1 MKIDYEKEVNDYGRS
16 LEPVAKQVARD
27 VFTDLLQTGY
37 DYEWL
42 YFAIMNL
49 GQRDI
54 ARHRGLFFYKPFQ
67 EDVAAMVAAHREAEE
82 EKRRESERIC
92 ADIDEW
98 IRKWQSRKVIDVK
111 IKRPMRKIQTL
122 EELLAEVDMEEDES
136 QFKAKQ

>member
-27 VFTDLLQTGY
+27 VFTDLLQMGY
-37 DYEWL
+37 DYEWI

-67 EDVAAMVAAHREAEE
+67 EEVAAMVAAHREAEE

-111 IKRPMRKIQTL
+111 IKRPKRKIQTL
-122 EELLAEVDMEEDES
+122 EEILAEVDMEEDE
-136 QFKAKQ
+136 

>member
-16 LEPVAKQVARD
+16 LEPVAKQVARG
-27 VFTDLLQTGY
+27 VFTDLLQAGY

-67 EDVAAMVAAHREAEE
+67 EEVAAMVAAHREAEE

-92 ADIDEW
+92 AAIEQQ
-98 IRKWQSRKVIDVK
+98 IQHARQQNIINVKMKRKQRR
-111 IKRPMRKIQTL
+111 IKTVAEM
-122 EELLAEVDMEEDES
+122 LAEVDMEDDE
-136 QFKAKQ
+136 

>member
-27 VFTDLLQTGY
+27 VFTDLLQAGY

-42 YFAIMNL
+42 YYAILNL

-67 EDVAAMVAAHREAEE
+67 EEVAAMVAAHREAEE

-92 ADIDEW
+92 AAIEEQMRQAKKQNV
-98 IRKWQSRKVIDVK
+98 IEVKMKRKKRR
-111 IKRPMRKIQTL
+111 IKTAA
-122 EELLAEVDMEEDES
+122 EVLAEIDNMEDEE
-136 QFKAKQ
+136 

>member
-1 MKIDYEKEVNDYGRS
+1 MKIDYEIDVNAYGRN
-16 LEPVAKQVARD
+16 LPPVDKQVARD
-27 VFTDLLQTGY
+27 VFTDLLQMGY
-37 DYEWL
+37 DYEWI
-42 YFAIMNL
+42 YFGIMNL

-67 EDVAAMVAAHREAEE
+67 EEVAAMVAAHREAEE

-111 IKRPMRKIQTL
+111 IKRPKRKIQTL
-122 EELLAEVDMEEDES
+122 EEILAEVDMEEDE
-136 QFKAKQ
+136 

>member
-27 VFTDLLQTGY
+27 VFTDLLQMGY
-37 DYEWL
+37 DYEWI

-54 ARHRGLFFYKPFQ
+54 ARHRGLFFYKAFQ
-67 EDVAAMVAAHREAEE
+67 EEVAAMVAAHREAEE

-111 IKRPMRKIQTL
+111 IKRPKRKIQTL
-122 EELLAEVDMEEDES
+122 EEILAEVDMEEDE
-136 QFKAKQ
+136 

>member
-16 LEPVAKQVARD
+16 LESVAKQVARD

-67 EDVAAMVAAHREAEE
+67 EEVAAMVAAHREAEE

-111 IKRPMRKIQTL
+111 IKRPKRKIQTL
-122 EELLAEVDMEEDES
+122 EEILAEVDMEEDE
-136 QFKAKQ
+136 

>member
-1 MKIDYEKEVNDYGRS
+1 MKIDYGKEVNDYGRS
-16 LEPVAKQVARD
+16 LDPVAKQVARD
-27 VFTDLLQTGY
+27 VFTDLLQMGY
-37 DYEWL
+37 DYEWI

-54 ARHRGLFFYKPFQ
+54 ARHRGLFFYKAFQ
-67 EDVAAMVAAHREAEE
+67 EEVAAMVAAHREAEE

-111 IKRPMRKIQTL
+111 IKRPKRKIQTL
-122 EELLAEVDMEEDES
+122 EEILAEVDMEEDE
-136 QFKAKQ
+136 

>member
-27 VFTDLLQTGY
+27 VFTDLLQMGY
-37 DYEWL
+37 DYEWI
-42 YFAIMNL
+42 YFGIMNL

-67 EDVAAMVAAHREAEE
+67 EEVAAMVAAHREENE
-82 EKRRESERIC
+82 RKRRESERIC

-122 EELLAEVDMEEDES
+122 EEILAEVDMEEDE
-136 QFKAKQ
+136 

>member
-27 VFTDLLQTGY
+27 VFTDLLYMGY
-37 DYEWL
+37 DYEWI

-54 ARHRGLFFYKPFQ
+54 ARHRGLFFYKAFQ
-67 EDVAAMVAAHREAEE
+67 EEVAAMVAAHREAEE
-82 EKRRESERIC
+82 EERRESERIC

-111 IKRPMRKIQTL
+111 IKRPKRKIQTL
-122 EELLAEVDMEEDES
+122 EEILAEVDMEEDE
-136 QFKAKQ
+136 

>member
-1 MKIDYEKEVNDYGRS
+1 MKIDYVKEVNDYGRN
-16 LEPVAKQVARD
+16 LPPVDKQVARD

-67 EDVAAMVAAHREAEE
+67 EEVAAMVAAHREAEE

-122 EELLAEVDMEEDES
+122 EEILAEVDMEEDE
-136 QFKAKQ
+136 

>member
-27 VFTDLLQTGY
+27 VFTDLLQMGY
-37 DYEWL
+37 DYEWI
-42 YFAIMNL
+42 YFGIMNL

-54 ARHRGLFFYKPFQ
+54 TRHRGLFFYKAFQ
-67 EDVAAMVAAHREAEE
+67 EEVAAMVAANREAEE

-111 IKRPMRKIQTL
+111 IKRPKRKIQTL
-122 EELLAEVDMEEDES
+122 EEILAEVDMEEDE
-136 QFKAKQ
+136 

>member
-27 VFTDLLQTGY
+27 VFTDLLQMGY
-37 DYEWL
+37 DYEWI

-54 ARHRGLFFYKPFQ
+54 TRHRGLFFYKAFQ
-67 EDVAAMVAAHREAEE
+67 EEVAAMVAAHREAEE

-111 IKRPMRKIQTL
+111 IKRPKRKIQTL
-122 EELLAEVDMEEDES
+122 EEILAEVDMEEDG
-136 QFKAKQ
+136 

>member
-27 VFTDLLQTGY
+27 VFTDLLQMGY
-37 DYEWL
+37 DYEWI

-67 EDVAAMVAAHREAEE
+67 EEVAAMVAAHREAEE

-122 EELLAEVDMEEDES
+122 EEILAEVDMEEDE
-136 QFKAKQ
+136 

>member
-27 VFTDLLQTGY
+27 VFTDLLQAGY

-67 EDVAAMVAAHREAEE
+67 EEVAAMVAAHREAEE

-98 IRKWQSRKVIDVK
+98 IRKWQNREVIKVK
-111 IKRPMRKIQTL
+111 IKRPKRQIKTV
-122 EELLAEVDMEEDES
+122 EEMLAEVDMLEDDE
-136 QFKAKQ
+136 

>member
-1 MKIDYEKEVNDYGRS
+1 MKIDYEIEVNAYGRN
-16 LEPVAKQVARD
+16 LPPVDKQVARD
-27 VFTDLLQTGY
+27 VFTDLLQMGY
-37 DYEWL
+37 DYEWI
-42 YFAIMNL
+42 YFALMNL

-67 EDVAAMVAAHREAEE
+67 EEVAAMVAANREAEE

-111 IKRPMRKIQTL
+111 IKRPKRKIQTL
-122 EELLAEVDMEEDES
+122 EEILAEVDMEEDE
-136 QFKAKQ
+136 

>member
-1 MKIDYEKEVNDYGRS
+1 MKIDYVKEVNDYGRS

-27 VFTDLLQTGY
+27 VFTNLLQMGY
-37 DYEWL
+37 DYEWI

-67 EDVAAMVAAHREAEE
+67 EEVAAMLAANREENE
-82 EKRRESERIC
+82 RKRRESERIC

-98 IRKWQSRKVIDVK
+98 IRKWQNREVIKVK
-111 IKRPMRKIQTL
+111 IKRPKRQIKTL
-122 EELLAEVDMEEDES
+122 EEMLAEVDMLEDDE
-136 QFKAKQ
+136 

>member
-27 VFTDLLQTGY
+27 VFTDLLQMGY
-37 DYEWL
+37 DYEWI

-67 EDVAAMVAAHREAEE
+67 EEVAAMLAAHREAEE

-92 ADIDEW
+92 AAIEQQM
-98 IRKWQSRKVIDVK
+98 RQVKNQKVIEVK
-111 IKRPMRKIQTL
+111 MKRKKRRIKTAAEM
-122 EELLAEVDMEEDES
+122 LAEVDMEDDE
-136 QFKAKQ
+136 

>member
-1 MKIDYEKEVNDYGRS
+1 MKIDYEKEVNDYGRN
-16 LEPVAKQVARD
+16 LPPVDKQVARD

-54 ARHRGLFFYKPFQ
+54 ARHRGLFFYKPFR
-67 EDVAAMVAAHREAEE
+67 EEVAAMVAAHREAEE

-111 IKRPMRKIQTL
+111 IKRPKRKIQTL
-122 EELLAEVDMEEDES
+122 EEILAEVDMEEDE
-136 QFKAKQ
+136 

>member
-27 VFTDLLQTGY
+27 VFTDLLQMGY
-37 DYEWL
+37 DYEWI

-54 ARHRGLFFYKPFQ
+54 ARHRGLFFYKAFQ
-67 EDVAAMVAAHREAEE
+67 EEVAAMVAANREAEE

-111 IKRPMRKIQTL
+111 IKRPKRKIQTL
-122 EELLAEVDMEEDES
+122 EEILAEVDMEEDE
-136 QFKAKQ
+136 

>member
-1 MKIDYEKEVNDYGRS
+1 MKIDYVKEVNDYGRS

-27 VFTDLLQTGY
+27 VFIDLLQAGY

-67 EDVAAMVAAHREAEE
+67 EEVAAMVAANREAEE
-82 EKRRESERIC
+82 QRRRESERIC
-92 ADIDEW
+92 AAIEEQ
-98 IRKWQSRKVIDVK
+98 IQQMRQQRIIHVKMKRKKRR
-111 IKRPMRKIQTL
+111 IKTAA
-122 EELLAEVDMEEDES
+122 EVLAEIDNMEDQE
-136 QFKAKQ
+136 

>member
-1 MKIDYEKEVNDYGRS
+1 M
-16 LEPVAKQVARD
+16 
-27 VFTDLLQTGY
+27 GY
-37 DYEWL
+37 DYEWI

-67 EDVAAMVAAHREAEE
+67 EEVAAMVAAHREAEE

-111 IKRPMRKIQTL
+111 IKRPKRKIQTL
-122 EELLAEVDMEEDES
+122 EEILAEVDMEEDE
-136 QFKAKQ
+136 

>member
-27 VFTDLLQTGY
+27 VFTDLLQMGY
-37 DYEWL
+37 DYEWI

-67 EDVAAMVAAHREAEE
+67 EEVAAMLAAHREAEE

-111 IKRPMRKIQTL
+111 IKRPKRKIQTL
-122 EELLAEVDMEEDES
+122 EEILAEVDMEEDE
-136 QFKAKQ
+136 

>member
-1 MKIDYEKEVNDYGRS
+1 MIDYVKEVNDYGRK

-27 VFTDLLQTGY
+27 VFSQLLENGY

-67 EDVAAMVAAHREAEE
+67 EEVAAMLAAHREAEE

-111 IKRPMRKIQTL
+111 IKRPKRKIQTL
-122 EELLAEVDMEEDES
+122 EEILAEVDMEEDE
-136 QFKAKQ
+136 